1 VAGATQRDEAKSKG
15 KIQLEREIT
24 TMKTR
29 NLFMHIVG
37 VFIALILARTV
48 AQAAT
53 ITVLATFDFPG
64 TGNNTLP
71 QKINDGGLIV
81 GIVIDSAGVSKG
93 FLRARSGNFSAAFSD
108 PNDTGNFTEGRGI
121 NNSKVVNGDYLD
133 GGTGTLHGYRL
144 FNGTFTNYDAPNAT
158 QTIPLGINNVGA
170 FCGSLILSDGITQL
184 GFVNIAGN
192 VTRFAIP
199 DATATLAYSLNSS
212 NQVTGYYIDAAGV
225 THGYL
230 RASDGTLTFP
240 IDAVGSTGTI
250 LFANNDANWVVGRYT
265 DSSGVTHGLFFMT
278 PDDIRTFDFPG
289 AAGFTSLNGVNQGGY
304 VSGRYLDSAGIAHG
318 FLGVIDPNGAAQ
330 PEQSKSPVTP
340 VKPAYP
346 VRLGAPAL

>member
-1 VAGATQRDEAKSKG
+1 
-15 KIQLEREIT
+15 
-24 TMKTR
+24 MKTR
-29 NLFMHIVG
+29 NLFMNILG
-37 VFIALILARTV
+37 IFIALLLAGTV
-48 AQAAT
+48 APAAT
-53 ITVLATFDFPG
+53 ITVLETFDFPG

-81 GIVIDSAGVSKG
+81 GIVVDSLGVSKG
-93 FLRARSGNFSAAFSD
+93 WLRARSGTFSAAFSD

-121 NNSKVVNGDYLD
+121 NNSKVVVGDYLD
-133 GGTGTLHGYRL
+133 GATGTLHGYRL

-158 QTIPLGINNVGA
+158 NTIPLGINNIVGA
-170 FCGSLILSDGITQL
+170 FCGSLVLSDGSQL

-199 DATATLAYSLNSS
+199 DATATLAYSINSS
-212 NQVTGYYIDAAGV
+212 NQVTGYYVDADGV
-225 THGYL
+225 TTHGYL
-230 RASDGTLTFP
+230 RASDGTLNFP

-250 LFANNDANWVVGRYT
+250 LFANNDANLVVGRYT
-265 DSSGVTHGLFFMT
+265 DSSGATHGLFFKT
-278 PDDIRTFDFPG
+278 PSDISTFDFPG
-289 AAGFTSLNGVNQGGY
+289 AAGFTSLNGINQNGY

-318 FLGVIDPNGAAQ
+318 FVGVIDSNGTAQ
-330 PEQSKSPVTP
+330 PDQSKSPVKP